1 MYEQALGIVRQKL
14 EEEKDSSSQ
23 PSGLVKDMLSLDSE
37 ATQSSLERPLEI
49 ENIVWKR
56 LLKRLWGVVHLE
68 VQNKEDIFKLQG
80 KKSVAA
86 WDDFKGITEMYFNLL
101 KDIFSDIYRDK
112 KPLSS
117 ELVCENAVRA
127 LSS

>member
-23 PSGLVKDMLSLDSE
+23 PSGLVKDMLGLDSE
-37 ATQSSLERPLEI
+37 ATMSSLERPLEI

>member
-1 MYEQALGIVRQKL
+1 M
-14 EEEKDSSSQ
+14 
-23 PSGLVKDMLSLDSE
+23 
-37 ATQSSLERPLEI
+37 
-49 ENIVWKR
+49 
-56 LLKRLWGVVHLE
+56 VHLE

>member
-23 PSGLVKDMLSLDSE
+23 PSGLVKDMLGLDSE